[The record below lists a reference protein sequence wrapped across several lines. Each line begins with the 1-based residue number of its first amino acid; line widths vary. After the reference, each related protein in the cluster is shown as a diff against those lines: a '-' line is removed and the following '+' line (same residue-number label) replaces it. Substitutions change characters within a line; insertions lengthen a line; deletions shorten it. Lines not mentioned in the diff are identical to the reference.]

1 MTTREKMIA
10 LREENG
16 LTPKQMGEKCGVSE
30 VLIKMVEHG
39 EVTHPLIAKKLQK
52 VYKLTNEEMKE
63 LIPKIHREGDP
74 EYEPDKYVPPEI
86 KAPINPAALKKDI
99 FEVYAAEHQDRMA
112 RQHQRRSRY

>member
-1 MTTREKMIA
+1 MTTREKMVA

-52 VYKLTNEEMKE
+52 VYKLTNEETME
-63 LIPKIHREGDP
+63 LIPKIHRKGDP
-74 EYEPDKYVPPEI
+74 EYEPDKFVVPER
-86 KAPINPAALKKDI
+86 KAPVTPMALKKDI
-99 FEVYAAEHQDRMA
+99 FEVYVGEHQDRMA
-112 RQHQRRSRY
+112 RQHQRRSKY